1 VSPHRRRWD
10 VLARVTFGRV
20 RQLDRVVA
28 ESLRR
33 AWAAGAGPGDQRLVL
48 RRRQLRL
55 HGYAEQGTGFGYTNQ
70 RGYHP
75 ILAIRAGTGEVLH
88 VRLRTGSAN
97 TLRGIGRFCD
107 ELIARVG
114 RAGASGPKLLRAN
127 PGFWNKQTFTKLD
140 RRAGNSRS
148 ACACNRTGA
157 PRSSRRDHHLE
168 PPEARFALATAP
180 PAVPGQAARAAGN
193 GCDLAGTRA
202 PLGRGRASP
211 AAIR

>member
-107 ELIARVG
+107 ELIARVD

-140 RRAGNSRS
+140 QAGWQFSIGVRLQPHGRAAIEQTRPSSRASRS
-148 ACACNRTGA
+148 AFRVGYGA
-157 PRSSRRDHHLE
+157 TCRPRSSSS
-168 PPEARFALATAP
+168 
-180 PAVPGQAARAAGN
+180 
-193 GCDLAGTRA
+193 GCR
-202 PLGRGRASP
+202 
-211 AAIR
+211 

>member
-1 VSPHRRRWD
+1 VRGPLAPARAISDWSFDVDSFVSMAMP
-10 VLARVTFGRV
+10 
-20 RQLDRVVA
+20 
-28 ESLRR
+28 SR
-33 AWAAGAGPGDQRLVL
+33 APGSV
-48 RRRQLRL
+48 
-55 HGYAEQGTGFGYTNQ
+55 TNQ

-140 RRAGNSRS
+140 QAGWQFSIGVRLQPHVRAAIEQTRSSSRASRS
-148 ACACNRTGA
+148 AFRVGYGA
-157 PRSSRRDHHLE
+157 TCRPRSSSS
-168 PPEARFALATAP
+168 
-180 PAVPGQAARAAGN
+180 
-193 GCDLAGTRA
+193 GCR
-202 PLGRGRASP
+202 
-211 AAIR
+211 